1 MALRFGTDGWRAV
14 IAEQF
19 TFANVRRV
27 AAGAERALREAG
39 SGAPGAPV
47 VVGHDTRFL
56 SRRFAEAAA
65 EVLAAAGRSVLLASG
80 PCPTPACSAQV
91 VSSSAS
97 FGLVVTASHNPPA
110 FNGIKLKDEGG
121 GSAGTDLTAACESR
135 LPEGEPPVLPL
146 ADAEARGL
154 VRRLDFGPAHVDRLS
169 RMVDLEAIR
178 RAGLRVVTDC
188 MHGTCGRLLER
199 LLAGGAT
206 RVETLHPSPD
216 PLFGG
221 LHPEPLEQNLEEL
234 RRAVRASG
242 ADAGFAT
249 DGDGDRIGAFDD
261 SGRFVSPLRLAPL
274 LAWSLIRKGR
284 RGPLAKT
291 FANTLLLDR
300 IARRYGLPF
309 TTFPVGFKY
318 IAAEM
323 RAGRI
328 LLGGEES
335 GGIGVE
341 GFLPER
347 DGTLV
352 SLMVLQAMVDEGK
365 SLSRL
370 VSDLTS
376 EFGTLHYGRRDL
388 PCEPETGRR
397 LVERIKTSPP
407 GAIGGMAVTGF
418 DDLDGLKLLLGEDGW
433 VLFRAS
439 GTEPVLRVYS
449 EAPSPELLDAVMS
462 EAVAMAGGASGERM
476 PS

>member
-1 MALRFGTDGWRAV
+1 MTPNDPGPNGAVYIVSAARTPIGKFGGALSTTPAV
-14 IAEQF
+14 ELGGVAIAAAVESGLPPDAVVDEVLMGQVLQAGVGQAPARKAALKAGLPE
-19 TFANVRRV
+19 TTSATTINRV
-27 AAGAERALREAG
+27 CG
-39 SGAPGAPV
+39 SG
-47 VVGHDTRFL
+47 L
-56 SRRFAEAAA
+56 KSIM
-65 EVLAAAGRSVLLASG
+65 LAAAGRSVLLASG

-309 TTFPVGFKY
+309 
-318 IAAEM
+318 
-323 RAGRI
+323 
-328 LLGGEES
+328 
-335 GGIGVE
+335 
-341 GFLPER
+341 
-347 DGTLV
+347 
-352 SLMVLQAMVDEGK
+352 
-365 SLSRL
+365 
-370 VSDLTS
+370 
-376 EFGTLHYGRRDL
+376 
-388 PCEPETGRR
+388 
-397 LVERIKTSPP
+397 
-407 GAIGGMAVTGF
+407 
-418 DDLDGLKLLLGEDGW
+418 
-433 VLFRAS
+433 
-439 GTEPVLRVYS
+439 
-449 EAPSPELLDAVMS
+449 
-462 EAVAMAGGASGERM
+462 
-476 PS
+476 